1 VADAPEVLYV
11 LAHEI
16 TGSLVGPA
24 VGDNVTPAEQRAG
37 TADRYV
43 AVGQVQAGALLLE
56 RVAPELLQGYRR
68 YYLTQVGER
77 TAATL
82 AGAPLATAFTGRFVL
97 PTAIQLALT
106 RQIDIV
112 LSGI

>member
-1 VADAPEVLYV
+1 
-11 LAHEI
+11 
-16 TGSLVGPA
+16 
-24 VGDNVTPAEQRAG
+24 
-37 TADRYV
+37 
-43 AVGQVQAGALLLE
+43 VQAGALLLE